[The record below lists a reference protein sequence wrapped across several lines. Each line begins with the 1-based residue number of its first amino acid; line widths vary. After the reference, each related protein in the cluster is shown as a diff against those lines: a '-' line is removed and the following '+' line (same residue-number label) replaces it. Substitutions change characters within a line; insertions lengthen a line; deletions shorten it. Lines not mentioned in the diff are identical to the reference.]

1 MEQKEIIAIFNEMLT
16 KVFSEQEQKYKKK
29 KKYSLEHYCCS
40 EEEKNQFSAIFE
52 ELLDMAEILDFDSF
66 IAMFSEEE
74 E

>member
-1 MEQKEIIAIFNEMLT
+1 MEQKEIIVIFNEMLT
-16 KVFSEQEQKYKKK
+16 KIFSEQEQKYRKK
-29 KKYSLEHYCCS
+29 KKYTLEQYCCS